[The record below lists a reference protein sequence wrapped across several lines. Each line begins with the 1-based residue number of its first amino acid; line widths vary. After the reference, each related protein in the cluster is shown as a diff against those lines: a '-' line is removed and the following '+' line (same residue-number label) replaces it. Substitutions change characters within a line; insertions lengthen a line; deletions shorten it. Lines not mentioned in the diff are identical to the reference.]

1 MPLYVKD
8 PEVDQLAERLS
19 RLGGISKTEA
29 VKRALRRELERLEAP
44 SGPPGS
50 SDALDQILALTRD
63 LKARQGPNPL
73 PADKA
78 FIDSLYE

>member
-1 MPLYVKD
+1 MPLYIKD
-8 PEVDQLAERLS
+8 PEVDRLAERLAAQ
-19 RLGGISKTEA
+19 RRTTKTE
-29 VKRALRRELERLEAP
+29 VVRQALRRELERVEAT

-50 SDALDQILALTRD
+50 PDPLEQILALTRD

>member
-19 RLGGISKTEA
+19 RLGGISKTEV
-29 VKRALRRELERLEAP
+29 VKRALRRELERVEGS

-50 SDALDQILALTRD
+50 PDALEQILALTRD

>member
-29 VKRALRRELERLEAP
+29 VKRALRRELERVETP
-44 SGPPGS
+44 SEPPGS
-50 SDALDQILALTRD
+50 PDALDQILALTRD